1 MSQAQGASKAA
12 LGRGFAIEACSAC
25 HQVQPMQE
33 PPPAVHDANSGVD
46 VKAPSFMEIAAAHGT
61 NVAYLRKHI
70 TDPQW
75 PMRQQELDD
84 YYLNDIIA
92 YIGSLA
98 PKAKRKH

>member
-1 MSQAQGASKAA
+1 
-12 LGRGFAIEACSAC
+12 
-25 HQVQPMQE
+25 MQE